1 MTPKAGA
8 RQVQGEHIA
17 GYLRGPMTNEQLD
30 ELRKRLWQAAT
41 RLRSDSDIPLN
52 KFDRPVLGLLFL
64 RFADNRFAAI
74 EDKLNEELKAQETSR
89 IQRTEAQIALALCG
103 LYLPPEARYDRLVN
117 LPDDADFAEAIRTA
131 MLAIE
136 AYKPELD
143 GMLPKDEYAQLATT
157 GKRKT
162 LLKDLL
168 RMLADIPQDAT
179 GDVFGMVYEY
189 FLAEFALAQDG
200 EYFTPTSVVKYMVE
214 VMEPYRGTLYDPACG
229 SGGMFVQSA
238 SFVERRRHELHT
250 DEEADLDLYVYGSE
264 KNEETVK
271 LARMNLAVHGLRG
284 EVLHANA
291 YFDDPFEEKFGEFD
305 FVMANPP
312 FNVKDVSLAAIE
324 NNPRFNRFGLPR
336 NKTKATKKNTTEA
349 ADSEGE
355 RIPNGNY
362 LWITMFIAALKR
374 EGRAALVMANSA
386 SDVGNSEYE
395 IRRKLVLRGLV
406 SQMTTLSSNMFLTVT
421 LPASLWF
428 FDRSRERDIAD
439 DQYDDKALLD
449 ADLPVLFV
457 DARNVYRQVSRS
469 QREFTQ
475 EQVLNV
481 ATITRLHK
489 GERVRMVALV
499 DEYLG
504 HTFAHL
510 PGMTQALREA
520 DAAVKTLARQT
531 MDALA
536 NLMLT
541 TEEKDALHA
550 PALVPHHTVLA
561 EGVHDTLTTSL
572 ATAESEAEKAM
583 AAYFAWRSST
593 WPTGFETRS
602 LMPDEITAANRAQH
616 IAREALDAV
625 TTAVL
630 EQRRHLER
638 TFRAVETLL
647 GHASEHLRGPLKA
660 APTLPRVG
668 TLRPALTKLVEH
680 TNTQQTKDPEF
691 LPKSSLYYL
700 TQARWLHERF
710 PEAIYQ
716 NVIGLCYSASLQEID
731 EQDFSLNPGRYVGV
745 VPEEDGLTE
754 EEFQQQLR
762 TWQQELRK
770 MTDKAHELEETI
782 ELNLLALLENAE

>member
-1 MTPKAGA
+1 
-8 RQVQGEHIA
+8 
-17 GYLRGPMTNEQLD
+17 MTNEQLD

-41 RLRSDSDIPLN
+41 RLRSDADIPLN

-74 EDKLNEELKAQETSR
+74 EDKLRAELKAQETTR
-89 IQRTEAQIALALCG
+89 VQRTEAQIALALCG
-103 LYLPPEARYDRLVN
+103 LYLPPEARYDRLVT
-117 LPDDADFAEAIRTA
+117 LEDDANFAEAIHDA
-131 MLAIE
+131 MKAIE
-136 AYKPELD
+136 THKPELD
-143 GMLPKDEYAQLATT
+143 GMLPKDDYAQLAST

-168 RMLADIPQDAT
+168 RMFADIPKDAT

-189 FLAEFALAQDG
+189 FLSEFALAQDG

-214 VMEPYRGTLYDPACG
+214 VLEPYRGTLYDPACG

-238 SFVERRRHELHT
+238 SFVERRRHERHT
-250 DEEADLDLYVYGSE
+250 DEDEDLDLYVYGSE

-291 YFDDPFEEKFGEFD
+291 YFDDPFEDKFGEFD

-324 NNPRFNRFGLPR
+324 DNPRFNRFGLPR
-336 NKTKATKKNTTEA
+336 NKTKATKTTKKGSAEA

-457 DARNVYRQVSRS
+457 DARNVYRRVSRS

-499 DEYLG
+499 DEYLEN
-504 HTFAHL
+504 TFAHL
-510 PGMTQALREA
+510 PGITQALREA
-520 DAAVKTLARQT
+520 DAAVKTLAQQT

-550 PALVPHHTVLA
+550 PALVPHHAVLA
-561 EGVHDTLTTSL
+561 DGVHGTLPTSL

-583 AAYFAWRSST
+583 NAYFAWRRST
-593 WPTGFETRS
+593 WPAGFETRS

-616 IAREALDAV
+616 IAREALDVLA
-625 TTAVL
+625 TTIL
-630 EQRRHLER
+630 EHRRHLER
-638 TFRAVETLL
+638 TFRAAETLL
-647 GHASEHLRGPLKA
+647 GHAIEHLRSPVKA
-660 APTLPRVG
+660 APTLPRPSV
-668 TLRPALTKLVEH
+668 LRPALTKLVEH
-680 TNTQQTKDPEF
+680 SNTQQTKDPEF

-700 TQARWLHERF
+700 AQVRWLHERF
-710 PEAIYQ
+710 PEATYQ
-716 NVIGLCYSASLQEID
+716 NVVGLCYSASLQEI
-731 EQDFSLNPGRYVGV
+731 EKQDFSLNSGRYVGV
-745 VPEEDGLTE
+745 DPDEDDLTE
-754 EEFQQQLR
+754 EEFQQQLHA
-762 TWQQELRK
+762 WHQELREL
-770 MTDKAHELEETI
+770 TDKAHGLEQTI
-782 ELNLLALLENAE
+782 EMNLIALLENAE